1 MKEKARRVFI
11 RLLALLLSAG
21 CIAALYN
28 RAEATSLH
36 IYTQND
42 YGDTSEW
49 VLAGSS
55 TRTLKTGGNIIF
67 AFAHAIEWLTGTNR
81 GDDLLT
87 ELIGVCSD
95 PTGKYNHLDCTHP
108 NPNDYYRYFGY
119 A

>member
-49 VLAGSS
+49 ALAGSS

-95 PTGKYNHLDCTHP
+95 PTGKYNHPDCTHP